1 MPNAVD
7 EILSSLDIDQMA
19 QYVGA
24 EPAQVEQAVATA
36 LPALFGGLNAN
47 AADTSGLSS
56 ILSAVSQHDASL
68 LDGGVDLGQVDTQD
82 GAAIAQHI
90 FGDNTDAV
98 YNQLGQSSA
107 AGGLSSGL
115 FRKLIPLLAPIVM
128 SYLVKQMTQRTGGS
142 TGSSGSSGGG
152 LGDILGQVLGGG
164 SGGSSGQ
171 SQQSSG
177 GGLGDILGQV
187 LGGGSSQGSAQNEQV
202 VPQQAQA
209 PQSSGQPNLDSILQD
224 VLGGAA
230 SSRSQTTQASTGGSI
245 LTDILGGLLGG
256 GRR

>member
-7 EILSSLDIDQMA
+7 EILSSLDIDQLA

-142 TGSSGSSGGG
+142 NGSSGGG

-230 SSRSQTTQASTGGSI
+230 SSRSQTTDRKSGV
-245 LTDILGGLLGG
+245 
-256 GRR
+256 

>member
-7 EILSSLDIDQMA
+7 EILSSLDIDQLA

-142 TGSSGSSGGG
+142 NGSSGGG
-152 LGDILGQVLGGG
+152 LGDILGQAPGAF
-164 SGGSSGQ
+164 SITKEKSS
-171 SQQSSG
+171 
-177 GGLGDILGQV
+177 L
-187 LGGGSSQGSAQNEQV
+187 AMM
-202 VPQQAQA
+202 
-209 PQSSGQPNLDSILQD
+209 
-224 VLGGAA
+224 
-230 SSRSQTTQASTGGSI
+230 
-245 LTDILGGLLGG
+245 
-256 GRR
+256 

>member
-7 EILSSLDIDQMA
+7 EILSSLDIDQLA

-152 LGDILGQVLGGG
+152 LGDILGHG